1 MDNEQ
6 KLLGL
11 LGMAMRAGRI
21 QSGEFAVEKLIHSGK
36 ASCVIIARDASANT
50 KSKFRNKCE
59 FYGIPFAEFS
69 TKEKL
74 GHALGKEIRS
84 SIAVD
89 DPGFAGAFLKK
100 YRTIQTQKD
109 GGTVSEK

>member
-11 LGMAMRAGRI
+11 LGVAMRAGRI
-21 QSGEFAVEKLIHSGK
+21 HSGEFAAEKLIQSGK
-36 ASCVIIARDASANT
+36 ASCVIVARDASANT
-50 KSKFRNKCE
+50 KSKFRSKCE
-59 FYGIPFAEFS
+59 FYGVPFAEFS

-84 SIAVD
+84 SIALE
-89 DPGFAGAFLKK
+89 DPGFAEAFLKR
-100 YRTIQTQKD
+100 YRIIQTQKD
-109 GGTVSEK
+109 GGTASEK